1 MVRTKQ
7 KTVKSEEPCTKT
19 IVYKTIVYNV
29 QEDERN
35 LSFII
40 N

>member
-7 KTVKSEEPCTKT
+7 KTVKSEEPWTKT
-19 IVYKTIVYNV
+19 IVYKV

-35 LSFII
+35 LSFIR